1 MENLLLGIDVGTTAV
16 KAALFDISGNLQA
29 VDQAEYPL
37 FHVRPAW
44 VEQDPADWWSATCEA
59 VRRVL
64 AKVPHGAERVL
75 ALAVSSQAPSLLP
88 LDEAGRPLHRAM
100 IWMDRRAEAEA
111 AQLAEAVGAGEI
123 HRVTGNRPDAFF
135 VAARLLWLRNHE
147 PEILA
152 RTRWFIQVNGYINY
166 RLTGTFAMD
175 PVHAVLLQLRDY
187 SSGEWSPTLC
197 EACGV
202 EPEQFPAVLAG
213 HQTQGVVTREAAEAT
228 GLRAGTLVMAGTVD
242 GSAAALEA
250 GVVEPGIAAEMTG
263 TSTVLLLPNDR
274 GLTEPAL
281 IAMPH
286 AVPGLHL
293 LLGAMVSSGACLR
306 WFRDQFAPGEEFD
319 ALTGQAAQTPPGSHG
334 VVFLPY
340 MMGERSPLWHT
351 NARGVFFGVS
361 LASSKAAMIRSI
373 LEGAA
378 FALRHNME
386 VAIGAGAEV
395 REVRSVG
402 GCSRSRLW
410 NQIKADVLN
419 RPLLLPRASVG
430 APFGDAILAG
440 MGVGLYED
448 LPASLA
454 RMVRLETCFEP
465 NAANHERYTEIYG
478 VFRNIYRHLKG
489 DFDVL
494 AGIQRP

>member
-1 MENLLLGIDVGTTAV
+1 
-16 KAALFDISGNLQA
+16 
-29 VDQAEYPL
+29 
-37 FHVRPAW
+37 
-44 VEQDPADWWSATCEA
+44 
-59 VRRVL
+59 
-64 AKVPHGAERVL
+64 
-75 ALAVSSQAPSLLP
+75 
-88 LDEAGRPLHRAM
+88 
-100 IWMDRRAEAEA
+100 
-111 AQLAEAVGAGEI
+111 
-123 HRVTGNRPDAFF
+123 
-135 VAARLLWLRNHE
+135 
-147 PEILA
+147 
-152 RTRWFIQVNGYINY
+152 
-166 RLTGTFAMD
+166 
-175 PVHAVLLQLRDY
+175 
-187 SSGEWSPTLC
+187 
-197 EACGV
+197 
-202 EPEQFPAVLAG
+202 
-213 HQTQGVVTREAAEAT
+213 
-228 GLRAGTLVMAGTVD
+228 
-242 GSAAALEA
+242 
-250 GVVEPGIAAEMTG
+250 
-263 TSTVLLLPNDR
+263 
-274 GLTEPAL
+274 
-281 IAMPH
+281 MPH